1 MNNLIGVIGGLGPK
15 ATTYFM
21 DLVIDNT
28 VSESDQDNV
37 DMLVC
42 QYSSIPDR
50 TNFILGKS
58 DDSPVS
64 EMVDCAK
71 LLDREECKYIVIP
84 CNTAS
89 YFFDEVQK
97 EVSAKVIN
105 ILEETSKV
113 VLKDNPKRIGLM
125 ATDGT
130 IKSGAYHK
138 FISNDL
144 LFIPNSEYQAKVM
157 SIIYDKVKRN
167 KDVSLE
173 EFEEILNYFRE
184 NGCDKIILGCTEL
197 SVVYSYLKINYEEV
211 VDSLTV
217 LARKTVELSGKSLK
231 EL

>member
-1 MNNLIGVIGGLGPK
+1 MSNLIGVIGGLGPK

-28 VSESDQDNV
+28 VSENDQDNV

-42 QYSSIPDR
+42 QFSSIPDR
-50 TNFILGKS
+50 TSFILGNS
-58 DDSPVS
+58 EDSPVP
-64 EMVDCAK
+64 EMIKCAR
-71 LLDREECKYIVIP
+71 LLEREGCKYIVIP

-89 YFFDEVQK
+89 YFFDEVQSRVNSK
-97 EVSAKVIN
+97 IIN

-138 FISNDL
+138 FIDNNL
-144 LFIPNSEYQAKVM
+144 LFVPDSDYQNKVM
-157 SIIYDKVKRN
+157 NIIYNKVKKN
-167 KDVSLE
+167 KMVSLK
-173 EFEEILNYFRE
+173 EFEDILNYFRE
-184 NGCDKIILGCTEL
+184 NGCEKIILGCTEL
-197 SVVYSYLKINYEEV
+197 SVIYSYLKVSYSDV

-217 LARKTVELSGKSLK
+217 LARKAVELSGKSLK
-231 EL
+231 E